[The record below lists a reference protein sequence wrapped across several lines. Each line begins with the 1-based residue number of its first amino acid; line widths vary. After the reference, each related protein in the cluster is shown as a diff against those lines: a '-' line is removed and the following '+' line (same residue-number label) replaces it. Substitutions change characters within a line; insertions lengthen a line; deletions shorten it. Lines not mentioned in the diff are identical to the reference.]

1 MAVKFPNQAQ
11 LVGSLLLVENSDR
24 TMIIDS
30 EVSSL
35 TEACEIMLEISKM
48 ASYTT
53 ATVRKRLN
61 VRKVSNTGWPS

>member
-48 ASYTT
+48 APYTT